1 MPSAS
6 LTRPDP
12 SEYVAYAERYISLVP
27 EGAIGETLARQFE
40 EYLPIYRGISEE
52 KGAYRYAPGK
62 WSLKQVLGH
71 VIDTERILGFRG
83 LAASRGEKNPIP
95 GFEQDDYVAGAN
107 FDDRT
112 MSDLIDEFAAVRA
125 ASVRLYAPM
134 TDEML
139 LRRAI
144 ANNNEIS
151 ARAAGYFIAGHE
163 RYHIKHMK
171 EHYL

>member
-1 MPSAS
+1 M
-6 LTRPDP
+6 
-12 SEYVAYAERYISLVP
+12 AYAERYISLVP
-27 EGAIGETLARQFE
+27 EGAIGEILARQFE

-71 VIDTERILGFRG
+71 VIDTERIIGFRG

-125 ASVRLYAPM
+125 ASVRLYAHM

-144 ANNNEIS
+144 ANKNEIS

-163 RYHIKHMK
+163 RYHIKHMQ

>member
-1 MPSAS
+1 MPSPS

-12 SEYVAYAERYISLVP
+12 SEYTAYVDRYISLVP
-27 EGAIGETLARQFE
+27 EGLIGETLARQFE
-40 EYLPIYRGISEE
+40 EFLPIYRGISEE

-71 VIDTERILGFRG
+71 VIDTERIIGFRG
-83 LAASRGEKNPIP
+83 LAASRGEKTPSP
-95 GFEQDDYVAGAN
+95 GFEQDDYGAGAN

-112 MSDLIDEFAAVRA
+112 VSDLIDELAAVRA
-125 ASVRLYAPM
+125 ASVRLFATM

-139 LRRAI
+139 MRRAV
-144 ANNNEIS
+144 ANGKEIS
-151 ARAAGYFIAGHE
+151 ARAAGYFVAGHE

-171 EHYL
+171 ERYL

>member
-1 MPSAS
+1 MPSPS

-12 SEYVAYAERYISLVP
+12 SEYTTYAERYISLVP
-27 EGAIGETLARQFE
+27 DGAIGETLARQFE

-83 LAASRGEKNPIP
+83 LAASRGEKKPIP
-95 GFEQDDYVAGAN
+95 GFEQDDYVAAVN
-107 FDDRT
+107 FDGRT
-112 MSDLIDEFAAVRA
+112 VSDLIDEFVAVRA
-125 ASVRLYAPM
+125 ASVRLFEHM

-139 LRRAI
+139 MRRAI

>member
-12 SEYVAYAERYISLVP
+12 SEYNPFIDRYISLVP
-27 EGAIGETLARQFE
+27 DGLIGETLARQFE
-40 EYLPIYRGISEE
+40 EFLPIYRGISEE
-52 KGAYRYAPGK
+52 RGAYRYAPEK
-62 WSLKQVLGH
+62 WTLKQVLGH
-71 VIDTERILGFRG
+71 VIDTERIIGFRG
-83 LAASRGEKNPIP
+83 LAASRGEKNPLP

-112 MSDLIDEFAAVRA
+112 VRDLIDELAAVRA
-125 ASVRLYAPM
+125 ASVSLYQHM

-139 LRRAI
+139 LRRVV
-144 ANNNEIS
+144 ANNKELS
-151 ARAAGYFIAGHE
+151 ARAAGYFLAGHE

>member
-12 SEYVAYAERYISLVP
+12 SEYTSYAERYISLVP
-27 EGAIGETLARQFE
+27 DGAIGETLARQFE

-52 KGAYRYAPGK
+52 KGAHRYAPGK

-71 VIDTERILGFRG
+71 VVDTERILGFRG

-95 GFEQDDYVAGAN
+95 GFEQDDYVAAAN

-112 MSDLIDEFAAVRA
+112 VSDLIDEFTAVRA
-125 ASVRLYAPM
+125 ASVRLFTHM

-144 ANNNEIS
+144 ANYKEIS

>member
-1 MPSAS
+1 MASPS

-12 SEYVAYAERYISLVP
+12 SEYTAYAERYISLVP
-27 EGAIGETLARQFE
+27 DGAIGETLARQFD
-40 EYLPIYRGISEE
+40 EYLPLYRAIGED

-95 GFEQDDYVAGAN
+95 GFEQDDYVAAVN
-107 FDDRT
+107 FDDRKV
-112 MSDLIDEFAAVRA
+112 SDLIDEFAAVRA
-125 ASVRLYAPM
+125 ASVTLFTHM

-139 LRRAI
+139 MRRAI
-144 ANNNEIS
+144 ANGREIS

-163 RYHIKHMK
+163 RYHINHMK